1 MLTFEALSTVTPAPA
16 VPVDEISLPPGLQL
30 PVRLARAI
38 DSERATVGDAISAI
52 VESRVQQK
60 GAIVIPKDAVLRG
73 RIRRFDR
80 GSMPTDHFIV
90 GLEFTDLE
98 FPGHHARFLGDME
111 SVDPLP
117 DLQWLLST
125 SRTKTRDFGV
135 LGDMTTSETEVY
147 RTIPIPGVGIFYMQ
161 AAKFRLPEG
170 MRMTWRT
177 VSV

>member
-38 DSERATVGDAISAI
+38 DSERATVGHAISAI

-80 GSMPTDHFIV
+80 GSMPTDHFRSEERRV
-90 GLEFTDLE
+90 GKEC
-98 FPGHHARFLGDME
+98 R
-111 SVDPLP
+111 
-117 DLQWLLST
+117 
-125 SRTKTRDFGV
+125 SR
-135 LGDMTTSETEVY
+135 
-147 RTIPIPGVGIFYMQ
+147 
-161 AAKFRLPEG
+161 
-170 MRMTWRT
+170 W
-177 VSV
+177 